1 MFFSVRV
8 IAAPNGPFKKGVL
21 LDFGFYRTFK
31 KLISIVSY
39 TYTLLLSARK
49 KKSHYIYCVTLIL
62 ISINKKVSL
71 TFNVSLTC

>member
-31 KLISIVSY
+31 KLISISSIIYLY
-39 TYTLLLSARK
+39 TFTECKEKEEPLHILCNFDTNK
-49 KKSHYIYCVTLIL
+49 HKQKSVIDI
-62 ISINKKVSL
+62 
-71 TFNVSLTC
+71 

>member
-31 KLISIVSY
+31 KL
-39 TYTLLLSARK
+39 TYKYSNIYLDTFTECKEKEEPLHILCNFDTNK
-49 KKSHYIYCVTLIL
+49 HKQKSVIDI
-62 ISINKKVSL
+62 
-71 TFNVSLTC
+71 